1 MRTGTLT
8 SPKLIVPVQIA
19 RGTGRCSTHLLG
31 PLHAGEGHERL
42 VRLVSMGTKPAKPID
57 LGDDVLAHMGVV
69 HVTELR
75 GRLAQLGEE
84 VDRLVLS
91 PESRAA
97 AKAAL
102 AEAESEAAEPTP
114 RSNRIAQS
122 LERVTRVLE
131 EAGVLADA
139 ETILVRSHGRAVSLV
154 GLLA

>member
-1 MRTGTLT
+1 
-8 SPKLIVPVQIA
+8 
-19 RGTGRCSTHLLG
+19 
-31 PLHAGEGHERL
+31 
-42 VRLVSMGTKPAKPID
+42 MGTKPAKPVD

-114 RSNRIAQS
+114 RSNQIAHS
-122 LERVTRVLE
+122 LERVTKVLK
-131 EAGVLADA
+131 EAGALTDA
-139 ETILVRSHGRAVSLV
+139 GTILVRSHGRAVSLV
-154 GLLA
+154 GLLASR